1 MLRDYRNLF
10 LAESDAEFLRMLCV
24 DMYTDARKQNP
35 PAQKTLFPHAHP
47 RVAKPQ
53 ALGNALIPTSMSFDL
68 DALFLE
74 RLELFAEPQPTES
87 RRVNSGGKETPQ
99 ICEKINHAVEE
110 AMEKGVVDNNL
121 RDSIQT
127 LIHERDNWK
136 EQAESQSEVI
146 QKLHHRI
153 YSKNIANSD
162 LPADLVRRMDR
173 VESENVRLRA
183 DNMQLKE
190 NLRAAESENA
200 TLCDENDGK
209 NKKLKGANKKVKNA
223 KNVAGKEEVKAKD
236 AVLDKQ
242 RHLTSERKMKKE
254 RNDALAALEEQRKIN
269 ESLRTELEVEKSGVP
284 HMRDNETKPDIT
296 TVIVPV
302 QFEVHRSH
310 FRELLMGLEAYQMAF
325 VDKMKCWYEEWKKP
339 EEETPKVV
347 GANYLDDGKKARIYE
362 DMVEM
367 PEGYLQTGAEHD
379 GWRSKR
385 GLEAVC
391 RYAETRHSHQG

>member
-1 MLRDYRNLF
+1 
-10 LAESDAEFLRMLCV
+10 
-24 DMYTDARKQNP
+24 
-35 PAQKTLFPHAHP
+35 
-47 RVAKPQ
+47 
-53 ALGNALIPTSMSFDL
+53 MSFDL
-68 DALFLE
+68 DALFQE

-87 RRVNSGGKETPQ
+87 PRVTSGGKETPQ
-99 ICEKINHAVEE
+99 ISEQNNHAVEE
-110 AMEKGVVDNNL
+110 AAEKGIVDKNV
-121 RDSIQT
+121 RDLIQT
-127 LIHERDNWK
+127 LVHERDSWK
-136 EQAESQSEVI
+136 EQAESQIEVVESL
-146 QKLHHRI
+146 QRCM
-153 YSKNIANSD
+153 YSKNIADSD

-173 VESENVRLRA
+173 VESENVCLRA
-183 DNMQLKE
+183 DNVQLKE

-223 KNVAGKEEVKAKD
+223 KDIAGKEVVKAKD

-254 RNDALAALEEQRKIN
+254 RNDALEALEEQRKIN
-269 ESLRTELEVEKSGVP
+269 GSLRAEREVERSGAP
-284 HMRDNETKPDIT
+284 HIRDNETKPDIT

-302 QFEVHRSH
+302 QFEIHRSH
-310 FRELLMGLEAYQMAF
+310 FRELLMGLEANQMAF
-325 VDKMKCWYEEWKKP
+325 VDKLKCWYEEWRKP

-347 GANYLDDGKKARIYE
+347 GANYVEDGKKARIYE
-362 DMVEM
+362 DTVEV

-391 RYAETRHSHQG
+391 RYAETRHNHQG